1 MSVTVV
7 QQINQ
12 VIPDSGN
19 PMNAIPA
26 SMGLMKGDILVFRGE
41 NDVVRLPVGNDGQVL
56 MADSSTEL
64 GMKWAT
70 PE

>member
-1 MSVTVV
+1 MSVTVLPRV
-7 QQINQ
+7 NQ
-12 VIPDSGN
+12 VVLDPEN

-56 MADSSTEL
+56 TADSSSVL
-64 GMKWAT
+64 GVKWAT
-70 PE
+70 PS

>member
-1 MSVTVV
+1 MGVTVV

-12 VIPDSGN
+12 VIPDTGN

-56 MADSSTEL
+56 TADSSSEL
-64 GMKWAT
+64 GVKWAT
-70 PE
+70 P